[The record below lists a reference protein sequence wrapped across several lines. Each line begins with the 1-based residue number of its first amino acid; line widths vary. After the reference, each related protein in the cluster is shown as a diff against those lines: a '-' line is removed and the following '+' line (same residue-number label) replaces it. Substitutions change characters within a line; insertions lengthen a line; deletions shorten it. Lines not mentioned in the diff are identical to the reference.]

1 MFLCFTNKTIHVC
14 IMAHCNYF
22 HMVSTQTKPEGRKS
36 TFDETLSEINIYDST
51 VKAQIQNKIKPT
63 AAII

>member
-1 MFLCFTNKTIHVC
+1 
-14 IMAHCNYF
+14 
-22 HMVSTQTKPEGRKS
+22 MVSTQAKPEGRKS